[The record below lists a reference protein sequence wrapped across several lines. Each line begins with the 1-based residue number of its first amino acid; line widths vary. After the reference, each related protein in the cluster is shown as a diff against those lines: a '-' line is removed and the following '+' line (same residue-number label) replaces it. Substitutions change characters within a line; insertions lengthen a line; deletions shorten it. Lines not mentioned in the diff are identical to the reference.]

1 MMWANFCQGEG
12 LASRAGHAT
21 VRDFVKDYYRPFSRN
36 GYSAMT
42 GIRELILGRLQVLDG
57 FSHVRFILLFGS
69 VAEGRA
75 GKDSDIDICIS
86 CDGSRKDASRF
97 RFAALTALS
106 DVNADVRIFEQI
118 PLIMRIQALK
128 GEALYAP
135 DPDILYAV
143 AYTTI
148 RDYEA
153 FRHRL
158 QDYTGEKVIT

>member
-1 MMWANFCQGEG
+1 M
-12 LASRAGHAT
+12 
-21 VRDFVKDYYRPFSRN
+21 KDYYRPFSRN

-57 FSHVRFILLFGS
+57 FSRVRFILLFGS

-75 GKDSDIDICIS
+75 VKDSDIDICIS
-86 CDGSRKDASRF
+86 YDGSREDASRF
-97 RFAALTALS
+97 RVAALTTLS
-106 DVNADVRIFEQI
+106 DVNADIRIFEQI
-118 PLIMRIQALK
+118 PLVMRIQALK
-128 GEALYAP
+128 GETIYAP

-153 FRHRL
+153 FQHRL
-158 QDYTGEKVIT
+158 QDYIGEKAII

>member
-1 MMWANFCQGEG
+1 
-12 LASRAGHAT
+12 
-21 VRDFVKDYYRPFSRN
+21 
-36 GYSAMT
+36 MT
-42 GIRELILGRLQVLDG
+42 GIRELILERLEVLDG

-75 GKDSDIDICIS
+75 GEGSDIDICIS
-86 CDGSRKDASRF
+86 YDGPRDDASRF
-97 RFAALTALS
+97 RIAALTALS
-106 DVNADVRIFEQI
+106 DANADIRIFEQM

-135 DPDILYAV
+135 DPDLLYAV

-158 QDYTGEKVIT
+158 QDYIGEKAIT